1 LLASPNARRLA
12 REIGIDLS
20 SVRGSGPGGRIVSED
35 VEEFEAPVPTG
46 TGTPPAPTRAAA
58 LAAAGP
64 LVRRHAVSK
73 GVDLDQVLGTGPA
86 GRIRRE
92 DVDAVAATAAAGKPT
107 TKTEVSVDAEETV
120 IPLTGMRAAIA
131 QRMHTSLHEMAQL
144 THGYE
149 VRLDGVV
156 WAKAGAMVARKGG
169 VKFTRQGVMEQGLGN
184 LLKKMVSGEGMQLM
198 KVEGEGRVYL
208 ADAGKKITLL
218 RLAGEAI
225 FVNGNDVLAIE
236 AGIENKITM
245 MRKVAGMLSGG
256 LFNVRLSG
264 HGIVA
269 ITSHYEP
276 LTLPVNAQTGPV
288 FTDPNATVA
297 WSGGLTPEIITDIS
311 LGTLLGRGSGE
322 SVQLRFAGEGWVVV
336 QPYEEVVFQAKE

>member
-1 LLASPNARRLA
+1 MSVRTLQEFLASSK
-12 REIGIDLS
+12 EKD
-20 SVRGSGPGGRIVSED
+20 VGSD
-35 VEEFEAPVPTG
+35 AFELESPHM
-46 TGTPPAPTRAAA
+46 
-58 LAAAGP
+58 L
-64 LVRRHAVSK
+64 
-73 GVDLDQVLGTGPA
+73 
-86 GRIRRE
+86 
-92 DVDAVAATAAAGKPT
+92 
-107 TKTEVSVDAEETV
+107 
-120 IPLTGMRAAIA
+120 
-131 QRMHTSLHEMAQL
+131 
-144 THGYE
+144 E
-149 VRLDGVV
+149 VRLNGMV
-156 WAKAGAMVARKGG
+156 WAKAGAMVARKGN
-169 VKFTRQGVMEQGLGN
+169 VKFTRQGIMEQGLGN

-225 FVNGNDVLAIE
+225 FVNGNDVLAVE
-236 AGIENKITM
+236 SGIESKITM

-264 HGIVA
+264 NGIVA

-276 LTLPVNAQTGPV
+276 LTLPVSAQSGPV

-297 WSGGLTPEIITDIS
+297 WSGGLTPEIVTDIS

-322 SVQLRFAGEGWVVV
+322 SVQLKFAGEGWVVV